1 MARIIAGHTNSYH
14 TYSFE
19 ESLRGIA
26 AAGYAYAEL
35 SAVENWAEFVSP
47 YDEPDTVRAQLMS
60 HGLVASS
67 MSAHVN
73 LFHPDGLA
81 KAQRIIRW
89 AGEYGVP
96 VVNAALA
103 SKPTRDSSTA
113 GIVDGLRHLGAV
125 AVESNVVVAV
135 EVHGDVAPS
144 GAAAL
149 ELIREVGSPAVKIN
163 YDTGNVEFY
172 AGIRA
177 VDDLPGVIEH
187 IAHIHLKDKLGD
199 AGVWHFPALGG
210 GHVDFA
216 GLLDLLT
223 SRGVDVPMSV
233 ELEFSGEPWPP
244 LTVVDDAMLVSRR
257 RLLELGYLE

>member
-1 MARIIAGHTNSYH
+1 MSRIIAGHTNTYH
-14 TYSFE
+14 SYSFE
-19 ESLRGIA
+19 ESLQGIA

-47 YDEPDTVRAQLMS
+47 YDEPGTVRAQLAS
-60 HGLVASS
+60 HGLTASS

-81 KAQRIIRW
+81 KTTRIIRW

-103 SKPTRDSSTA
+103 SKPSPGASTA
-113 GIVDGLRHLGAV
+113 DVVDGLRILGAV
-125 AVESNVVVAV
+125 AAESNVVVAV

-149 ELIREVGSPAVKIN
+149 DLIREVGSEAVGIN

-172 AGIRA
+172 SGTRA

-187 IAHIHLKDKLGD
+187 IAHIHLKDKLGG

-216 GLLDLLT
+216 GVLDLLT
-223 SRGVDVPMSV
+223 DRGIDVPMSV

-244 LTVVDDAMLVSRR
+244 LSVVDDAMLVSRR
-257 RLLELGYLE
+257 RLVELGFLE